1 MSGLGLGCSG
11 MWAALPRL
19 KRHSVAMGPLQ
30 LASTRAS
37 WLQHSARTWV
47 GLELLGLGGVEL
59 EGRLGRRLGK
69 G

>member
-1 MSGLGLGCSG
+1 MSGLRLGCSG
-11 MWAALPRL
+11 VRVALPRL

-37 WLQHSARTWV
+37 RLQHSARTWV

-59 EGRLGRRLGK
+59 GLGLEG
-69 G
+69 